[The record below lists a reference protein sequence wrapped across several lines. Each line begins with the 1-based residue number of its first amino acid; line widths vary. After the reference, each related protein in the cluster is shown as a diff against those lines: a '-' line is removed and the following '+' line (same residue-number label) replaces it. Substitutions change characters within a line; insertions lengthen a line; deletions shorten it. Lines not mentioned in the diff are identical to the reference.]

1 MEPQTS
7 KAYSGGA
14 IDNWYA
20 PNITSD
26 PAQGIGRWSEDEL
39 VQYFQT
45 GATRGKGVVVGPM
58 AQVVHDSLSHLSDSD
73 LQAIAAYVKS
83 IPPSRVIRPTGRP
96 AKSGLIPRVRTS
108 MSNIAASATSW
119 TAGAGRAQGRR
130 SRAMAQSRPK
140 GRRMSSASSLADILR
155 QGPSPRCRRSER
167 R

>member
-39 VQYFQT
+39 VQYFKT

-58 AQVVHDSLSHLSDSD
+58 AQVVHDSLVPSFRRR
-73 LQAIAAYVKS
+73 
-83 IPPSRVIRPTGRP
+83 PPGD
-96 AKSGLIPRVRTS
+96 
-108 MSNIAASATSW
+108 
-119 TAGAGRAQGRR
+119 RR
-130 SRAMAQSRPK
+130 IS
-140 GRRMSSASSLADILR
+140 
-155 QGPSPRCRRSER
+155 
-167 R
+167 